1 MSTHSSSG
9 DHLVPDRKPRR
20 PRPRCAICGLEAQQ
34 PIPFNVVRP
43 SIADLIVKDHPSIGN
58 DDAICRRHLTE
69 YRSRHVEDL
78 LERERG
84 ELSELEHQV
93 VESLARQETVSQD
106 IEEAWEDRRTAGEK
120 VADMV
125 AEFGG
130 SWRFIISFVVVL
142 VLWMMFNIWATA
154 TRVFDTYPFILL
166 NLVLSCIAALQ
177 APVIMMS
184 QRRQEA
190 KDRLRS
196 ENDFRVNLKAEL
208 EIRHLHE
215 KIDHLLTHQ
224 WERLVEIQQIQLE
237 IMHDLAARPR

>member
-1 MSTHSSSG
+1 MSIDQSPADAPTG
-9 DHLVPDRKPRR
+9 RKPHLRR
-20 PRPRCAICGLEAQQ
+20 RCAICGEEGRELV
-34 PIPFNVVRP
+34 PLKLVRP
-43 SIADLIVKDHPSIGN
+43 AIAELIAHDHPSIGEG
-58 DDAICRRHLTE
+58 DAICRQHLTE

-78 LERERG
+78 LQRERG
-84 ELSELEHQV
+84 ELSELEQQV
-93 VESLARQETVSQD
+93 VASLARQETVSQD
-106 IEEAWEDRRTAGEK
+106 VEEAWDDKRRFGEK

-130 SWRFIISFVVVL
+130 SWSFIISFMAVL
-142 VLWMMFNIWATA
+142 ALWIGVNVWAA
-154 TRVFDTYPFILL
+154 TRVFDPYPFILL
-166 NLVLSCIAALQ
+166 NLILSCIAALQ

-215 KIDHLLTHQ
+215 KMDHLLTHQ

-237 IMHDLAARPR
+237 IMHDLAARRR